1 MDIIKLQAYRKP
13 KSKMYSGR
21 DHGIEVRNKLKLDE
35 KDRDEKKYTIYIP
48 NDTLAINSSFFGG
61 LFSDSV
67 IFLGKEKFKEK
78 YNFLGENGET
88 LKKTLVNDIE
98 EGIYD
103 AINS

>member
-35 KDRDEKKYTIYIP
+35 KDRDEKKYT
-48 NDTLAINSSFFGG
+48 INSSFFGG